1 MKKYSS
7 RQIRKK
13 IVREDTGIVCA
24 TRTNFWRRGK
34 RLGPPDYPQ
43 CGFSANA
50 VAILNYFN
58 IEFKS
63 YNVLENDELRQG
75 IKQFSDWPTI
85 PQIYIKQEFIG
96 GFDIL
101 KDMAESG
108 DFEQFLKENQINF
121 AAQSLQMLLEL
132 RLC

>member
-1 MKKYSS
+1 MTN
-7 RQIRKK
+7 IDKK
-13 IVREDTGIVCA
+13 IDTMIENDDVVLFMKG
-24 TRTNFWRRGK
+24 T
-34 RLGPPDYPQ
+34 PDFPQ

-58 IEFKS
+58 VEFKS

-75 IKQFSDWPTI
+75 IKNFSDWPTI
-85 PQIYIKQEFIG
+85 PKIYINQEFIG

-108 DFEQFLKENQINF
+108 DFEQILKEKKINF
-121 AAQSLQMLLEL
+121 KIQN
-132 RLC
+132 

>member
-1 MKKYSS
+1 MEKIKNKIQKFIKDNNVVLFMKG
-7 RQIRKK
+7 
-13 IVREDTGIVCA
+13 T
-24 TRTNFWRRGK
+24 
-34 RLGPPDYPQ
+34 PDFPQ

-58 IEFKS
+58 VEFKS

-121 AAQSLQMLLEL
+121 EIKN
-132 RLC
+132 

>member
-1 MKKYSS
+1 MEEIKNKIQKLIGNDSVVLFMKG
-7 RQIRKK
+7 
-13 IVREDTGIVCA
+13 T
-24 TRTNFWRRGK
+24 
-34 RLGPPDYPQ
+34 PDFPQ

-58 IEFKS
+58 VEFKS

-85 PQIYIKQEFIG
+85 PQIYINQEFIG

-108 DFEQFLKENQINF
+108 DFEQV
-121 AAQSLQMLLEL
+121 L
-132 RLC
+132 REKKISFEIKN

>member
-1 MKKYSS
+1 MQEIKNKIQKVIDSDNVVLFMKG
-7 RQIRKK
+7 
-13 IVREDTGIVCA
+13 T
-24 TRTNFWRRGK
+24 
-34 RLGPPDYPQ
+34 PDFPQ

-58 IEFKS
+58 VAFKS

-75 IKQFSDWPTI
+75 IKEFSDWPTI
-85 PQIYIKQEFIG
+85 PQIYINQEFIG

-108 DFEQFLKENQINF
+108 DFEQVLKEKKISFEIKN
-121 AAQSLQMLLEL
+121 
-132 RLC
+132 

>member
-1 MKKYSS
+1 MEEIKNTIQKFIDTDNVVLFMKG
-7 RQIRKK
+7 
-13 IVREDTGIVCA
+13 T
-24 TRTNFWRRGK
+24 
-34 RLGPPDYPQ
+34 PDFPQ

-50 VAILNYFN
+50 VAILNYFCV
-58 IEFKS
+58 EFKS

-85 PQIYIKQEFIG
+85 PQIYINKEFIG

-108 DFEQFLKENQINF
+108 DFEQILKEKKISFKIQT
-121 AAQSLQMLLEL
+121 
-132 RLC
+132 

>member
-1 MKKYSS
+1 MEEIKNKIQKFIDTDKVVLFMKG
-7 RQIRKK
+7 
-13 IVREDTGIVCA
+13 T
-24 TRTNFWRRGK
+24 
-34 RLGPPDYPQ
+34 PDFPQ

-58 IEFKS
+58 VEFKT

-85 PQIYIKQEFIG
+85 PQIYINQEFIG

-108 DFEQFLKENQINF
+108 DFEQVLKEKKISFDIKN
-121 AAQSLQMLLEL
+121 
-132 RLC
+132 

>member
-1 MKKYSS
+1 MEE
-7 RQIRKK
+7 IKK
-13 IVREDTGIVCA
+13 IIQKFIDTDNVVLFMKG
-24 TRTNFWRRGK
+24 T
-34 RLGPPDYPQ
+34 PDFPQ

-58 IEFKS
+58 VEFKS
-63 YNVLENDELRQG
+63 YNVLENNELRQG

-85 PQIYIKQEFIG
+85 PQIYINQEFIG

-108 DFEQFLKENQINF
+108 DFEQVLKEKKISFKIEN
-121 AAQSLQMLLEL
+121 
-132 RLC
+132 

>member
-1 MKKYSS
+1 MEEIKNKIQKLIGNDSVVLFMKG
-7 RQIRKK
+7 
-13 IVREDTGIVCA
+13 T
-24 TRTNFWRRGK
+24 
-34 RLGPPDYPQ
+34 PDFPQ

-58 IEFKS
+58 VEFKS

-85 PQIYIKQEFIG
+85 PQIYINQEFIG

-108 DFEQFLKENQINF
+108 DFEIVLKEKNISFEIKN
-121 AAQSLQMLLEL
+121 
-132 RLC
+132 

>member
-1 MKKYSS
+1 MEEIKNKIQKLIDTDKVVLFMKG
-7 RQIRKK
+7 
-13 IVREDTGIVCA
+13 T
-24 TRTNFWRRGK
+24 
-34 RLGPPDYPQ
+34 PDFPQ

-58 IEFKS
+58 VEFKT

-85 PQIYIKQEFIG
+85 PQIYINQEFIG

-101 KDMAESG
+101 KDMAENG
-108 DFEQFLKENQINF
+108 DFEKVLKEKKISFKIQN
-121 AAQSLQMLLEL
+121 
-132 RLC
+132 